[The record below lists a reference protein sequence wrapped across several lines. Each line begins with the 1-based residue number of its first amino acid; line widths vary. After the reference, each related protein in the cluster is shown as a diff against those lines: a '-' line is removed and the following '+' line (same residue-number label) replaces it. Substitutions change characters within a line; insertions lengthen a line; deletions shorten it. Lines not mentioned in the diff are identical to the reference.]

1 MNVIKDY
8 KYSLGK
14 NIQKIREELGL
25 SRSKFAKL
33 LDYSPNSSPK
43 IGSYER
49 GHLCCPLHV
58 VIKIMEVAEI
68 PMEDLYDIL
77 FDENYKLPKRYKPYA
92 NGTDDYERF
101 LTDRRIP
108 KRA

>member
-33 LDYSPNSSPK
+33 LDL
-43 IGSYER
+43 GE
-49 GHLCCPLHV
+49 
-58 VIKIMEVAEI
+58 
-68 PMEDLYDIL
+68 
-77 FDENYKLPKRYKPYA
+77 
-92 NGTDDYERF
+92 
-101 LTDRRIP
+101 
-108 KRA
+108 